1 MDFESKEVSAG
12 SSTAFLAGGGEA
24 ARLIRNFDWASTAV
38 GPMSSWPAALKV
50 TLGIMLHSRH
60 PMFLWWGPELT
71 QFYNDAYTPS
81 FGVGK
86 HPAAMG
92 QRGID
97 CWHEIWPIIWPQIS
111 DVMSRGKASWN
122 EDHLV
127 PIFRNA
133 RIEDVYWTYGY
144 SPVVGDDGTVAGT
157 LVICS
162 ETTGRVV
169 ADRRQQVARSLTEAL
184 AASTPQQESTT
195 KSMRAFL
202 DASIDVPAALFYHTA
217 PGRSTPILV
226 GGLGLDDEALPRAD
240 KTFRRATAWSLGL
253 PKALAAGRPALLKDV
268 LTLPGSRGPEPVT
281 DVFVAPTRKADG
293 ESGTEFVVYGLNPRI
308 PFDAGYREFLLQL
321 TRSLALAGAL
331 ATAPSPQAGVDAD
344 AQTNDGEA
352 APRRPRT
359 SGQYRSE
366 C

>member
-1 MDFESKEVSAG
+1 MDFESKDLSAEL
-12 SSTAFLAGGGEA
+12 STAFLAGGGEA
-24 ARLIRNFDWASTAV
+24 ARLIRKFDWASTPV
-38 GPMSSWPAALKV
+38 GPMSSWPTALKV

-60 PMFLWWGPELT
+60 PMFLWWGPELIL
-71 QFYNDAYTPS
+71 FYNDAYTPS

-111 DVMSRGKASWN
+111 DVMSRGTASWN

-133 RIEDVYWTYGY
+133 RIEDVYWSYGY
-144 SPVVGDDGTVAGT
+144 SPVLGEGGKVAGT
-157 LVICS
+157 LVVCT
-162 ETTGRVV
+162 ETTSRVV
-169 ADRRQQVARSLTEAL
+169 SVRRQQVARSLTEAL
-184 AASTPQQESTT
+184 AVSTPGQESTT

-202 DASIDVPAALFYHTA
+202 DASIDVPAALFYHTV
-217 PGRSTPILV
+217 PGRNTPMLV

-240 KTFRRATAWSLGL
+240 EAFRHATALSLGL
-253 PKALAAGRPALLKDV
+253 PKALEAGRPALLKDV
-268 LTLPGSRGPEPVT
+268 LKLPGSRGPEPVT

-293 ESGTEFVVYGLNPRI
+293 DSGTAFVVYGLNPRI

-321 TRSLALAGAL
+321 TRTLALAGTL
-331 ATAPSPQAGVDAD
+331 TPAPSTQAGVDAPVNEGGIT
-344 AQTNDGEA
+344 A
-352 APRRPRT
+352 RRYRT
-359 SGQYRSE
+359 SGEHRSE